1 MSRTSTLMAA
11 ASTILAAAI
20 PSSAALAARGATAR
34 GAEDISVQNQR
45 DESVQVHIDGVF
57 VGILPGGAKA
67 AFPADEGRHRVELLD
82 EDGDVILSRRVMV
95 ERRERA
101 RVRLKGGDG
110 TLQLSNDS
118 DISQSILVTDR
129 DGQMFREVLVAGEEI
144 ELRVT
149 PGEVAV
155 AASGMWF
162 GRSALLSRE
171 DIMVPPGRTATLE
184 LPEVESALLRVQ
196 NLGEERLEVYLDDE
210 RLGLVR
216 GDSVALFQAP
226 VGTHELMLKADGMEV
241 GERTV
246 VVSEQDGGRMAVRA
260 VRSDLSIVNAS
271 STVGRILVDGEM
283 LGWMEPGEERIIEVY
298 AGERDLQLVGQG
310 GRLLA
315 QTEVTVRAR
324 EEFRWVARPGSRLSE
339 DQRRRRR
346 QRSAVPGPGSG

>member
-1 MSRTSTLMAA
+1 MRRTSTLMAA
-11 ASTILAAAI
+11 ASTILAAAV
-20 PSSAALAARGATAR
+20 PSSAALAGRGSVAR

-45 DESVQVHIDGVF
+45 DESVQIHIDGVF
-57 VGILPGGAKA
+57 VGSLPGGAKA

-82 EDGDVILSRRVMV
+82 EDGDIILSRRVVV

-101 RVRLKGGDG
+101 RVRLKRGDG
-110 TLQLSNDS
+110 TLQLFNDT
-118 DISQSILVTDR
+118 DISQSVVVTDR
-129 DGQMFREVLVAGEEI
+129 AGQMYREVLLAGEEI

-162 GRSALLSRE
+162 GRSTLLSRE
-171 DIMVPPGRTATLE
+171 DILVSPGKTATLE

-210 RLGLVR
+210 RLGLIR

-226 VGTHELMLKADGMEV
+226 VGTHALMVKADGVEV

-246 VVSEQDGGRMAVRA
+246 VISEQEGGRMIVRA
-260 VRSDLSIVNAS
+260 VRSELSVVNAS
-271 STVGRILVDGEM
+271 ARLGRILIDGEM
-283 LGWMEPGEERIIEVY
+283 LGWMEPGEERTVEVY
-298 AGERDLQLVGQG
+298 VGDRDLQLVGEG

-315 QTEVTVRAR
+315 ETEVTVRAR
-324 EEFRWVARPGSRLSE
+324 EDFRWVARPDRQLNDRSK
-339 DQRRRRR
+339 QRRR
-346 QRSAVPGPGSG
+346 QRASSSETGPG